1 MAAAHGHATPSLIAE
16 LFARPEAFD
25 FFQAVRLLERAAA
38 LAGDRE
44 AVGGDRSPERESVRF
59 RVRPAL
65 AFATSEVVEA
75 KRGEAGAPPEL
86 AVSFFGFVGPA
97 GVLPQHYTELAIE
110 RQQLRDTTLRDFLD
124 LFHHRAL
131 SLFYRAWARSRLA
144 CAYERHLGAR
154 RGEDPFTR
162 ALLGLVGHGL
172 GALRGRRVID
182 DSFLLYASGHMSS
195 RRRTAQGLRQ
205 VVADLVRVPVR
216 VEELVGSWLE
226 IPPEERC
233 ALGAQDARSS
243 LGAGATLGA
252 RAWDVQREVR
262 LVLGPLSLRDFER
275 LCPGGSGHLEL
286 ASAIEAYLDLEWTCA
301 LRFVLAEGE
310 SPGIRLQSVGGAR
323 LGFDSWL
330 EARVFPEALRR
341 ADFGRGQA
349 SGVQP

>member
-25 FFQAVRLLERAAA
+25 FFQAVRVLERVAA

-44 AVGGDRSPERESVRF
+44 PVGGDRSPERESVRF
-59 RVRPAL
+59 RVRPSL
-65 AFATSEVVEA
+65 AFATAEVVEA

-124 LFHHRAL
+124 LFQHRAL
-131 SLFYRAWARSRLA
+131 ALFYRAWARARLA
-144 CAYERHLGAR
+144 VAHEHHRATR

-162 ALLGLVGHGL
+162 ALLGLVGCGL
-172 GALRGRRVID
+172 GALRSRRALD

-205 VVADLVRVPVR
+205 IVADLSRVPVE

-226 IPPEERC
+226 IPTEERC
-233 ALGAQDARSS
+233 ALGAHDARAS
-243 LGAGATLGA
+243 LGAGATLGH

-262 LVLGPLSLRDFER
+262 LVLGPLTLRDFER
-275 LCPGGSGHLEL
+275 LCPGGSGHAEL
-286 ASAIEAYLDLEWTCA
+286 ASVIEAYLDLEWSCA
-301 LRFVLAEGE
+301 LRFVLAPGQ
-310 SPGIRLQSVGGAR
+310 SPGIRLQRGGAR
-323 LGFDSWL
+323 LGVDSWL
-330 EARVFPEALRR
+330 ETRVFPEALRR

-349 SGVQP
+349 YGVQP